1 MKGYLQVLLAAVLLG
16 QSQGLQFQPRV
27 EYVYQFTSTHEA
39 EPIGRL
45 FIQAQVHV
53 AATDNYF

>member
-16 QSQGLQFQPRV
+16 QSVQGVQFKPGV

-39 EPIGRL
+39 LPIGRL
-45 FIQAQVHV
+45 VIQAQVCVV
-53 AATDNYF
+53 AMTLC

>member
-1 MKGYLQVLLAAVLLG
+1 MKSYLQVLLVAVLLG
-16 QSQGLQFQPRV
+16 QSEQGVQFKPGV

-45 FIQAQVHV
+45 VIQAQVRV
-53 AATDNYF
+53 AYF